1 MGTRKTI
8 RRLTVAL
15 VIAASFGV
23 STSALAGAVF
33 LTGHDPDFHAQSSAG
48 AQNLLKEGLNFVTGG
63 TYNTGPAN
71 KFLWVESNLA
81 ATPGHLVGENGL
93 ISIGL
98 TLGTNFDQVN
108 AAGLASV
115 NFSNYTAIAIAS
127 DFGGM
132 LTKDEINALIARK
145 TDIANFINAGGGL
158 FAAAECGPG
167 NPACLADLVDAT
179 TQLYGFLPVNV
190 SSVFPTVPFSVTA
203 YGASLG
209 LTNSDVNDPTHNSFE
224 ATGGLN
230 FVDVDAAGVATT
242 LAGNVT
248 IGNGGFNPVPEP
260 ATLALLGIALAGMG
274 FARRRKLH

>member
-1 MGTRKTI
+1 
-8 RRLTVAL
+8 LTFAV
-15 VIAASFGV
+15 VIAASLGV

-33 LTGHDPDFHAQSSAG
+33 LTGHDPDFHAQDSAG
-48 AQNLLKEGLNFVTGG
+48 AQNLLKEGLSFVTGG
-63 TYNTGPAN
+63 TYNTGPAH

-81 ATPGHLVGENGL
+81 AIPGHRVGEVGL
-93 ISIGL
+93 TSIGL
-98 TLGTNFDQVN
+98 ALGTNFDQVN

-145 TDIANFINAGGGL
+145 TDIANFVNAGGGL
-158 FAAAECGPG
+158 FASAECGPG
-167 NPACLADLVDAT
+167 NPACQADLVDAT
-179 TQLYGFLPVNV
+179 TQLYGFVPVNV
-190 SSVFPTVPFSVTA
+190 SSVFPTVPFSVTV

-209 LTNSDVNDPTHNSFE
+209 LTNGDVNDPTHNSFG

-230 FVDVDAAGVATT
+230 FVDLDSAGVATT

-248 IGNGGFNPVPEP
+248 IGGGGFHPVPEP
-260 ATLALLGIALAGMG
+260 ATLALLGLAFAGMVW
-274 FARRRKLH
+274 ARRRELMPNRKS